1 MFSFFKKKTGD
12 IPPEQDNSE
21 SSLAD
26 SSLTPHES
34 SEVSPGN
41 IDASSGIAKQDTEK
55 KQSWLSRLK
64 SGLAKTSANLNIFGG
79 TTIDEELFEELETAL
94 LVSDVGMPATE
105 YLLDELRRKVK
116 EEKLTQPSEIKT
128 ALAALLTD
136 LLASLA
142 KKPRNLAAITLML
155 S

>member
-105 YLLDELRRKVK
+105 YLLDELRRNTGINTSRFHNRI
-116 EEKLTQPSEIKT
+116 TQYNRSGSNNSSFSDYSMIHNDCSH
-128 ALAALLTD
+128 AD
-136 LLASLA
+136 
-142 KKPRNLAAITLML
+142 
-155 S
+155 

>member
-1 MFSFFKKKTGD
+1 MV
-12 IPPEQDNSE
+12 PAEQENNQST
-21 SSLAD
+21 LAD
-26 SSLTPHES
+26 SPLTPHES
-34 SEVSPGN
+34 FELSPDN
-41 IDASSGIAKQDTEK
+41 IDASTAIAKQDTEK

-64 SGLAKTSANLNIFGG
+64 SGLARTSANLNIFGG

-116 EEKLTQPSEIKT
+116 EEKLSQPSEIKT

-136 LLASLA
+136 LLAPLQKILKS
-142 KKPRNLAAITLML
+142 AATTL
-155 S
+155 SSS